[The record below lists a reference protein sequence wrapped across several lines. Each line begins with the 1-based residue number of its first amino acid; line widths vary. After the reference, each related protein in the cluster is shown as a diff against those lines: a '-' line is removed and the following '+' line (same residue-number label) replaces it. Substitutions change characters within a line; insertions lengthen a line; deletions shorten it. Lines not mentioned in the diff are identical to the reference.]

1 MMKFSVRSAELQ
13 KALAKTVSVVP
24 TRSTLPILENLHF
37 DVHANTLK
45 ITATDLEIS
54 VSVSLEVQ
62 GVRTERS
69 LSPAKR
75 ISDTVRALF
84 RYEYHLH
91 HRYRIQ

>member
-1 MMKFSVRSAELQ
+1 MKFSVRSAELQ

-54 VSVSLEVQ
+54 VSVSLEV
-62 GVRTERS
+62 
-69 LSPAKR
+69 
-75 ISDTVRALF
+75 
-84 RYEYHLH
+84 HLH
-91 HRYRIQ
+91 LNKSPILKVINSGTSEWI